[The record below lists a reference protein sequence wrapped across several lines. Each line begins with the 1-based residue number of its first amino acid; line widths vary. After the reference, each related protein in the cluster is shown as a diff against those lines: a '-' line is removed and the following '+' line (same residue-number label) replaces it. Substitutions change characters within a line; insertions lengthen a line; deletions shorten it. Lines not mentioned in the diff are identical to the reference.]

1 MSLSESLQ
9 KKLRFDINEFSG
21 AFGDI
26 GTALPLIIGMI
37 LASKLNV
44 TSVLVVFGVM
54 QLFSA
59 LFYGLPISVQPLKA
73 VAVIVISQKIPAEV
87 LYGGGFA
94 IGLFMLFLTFS
105 GLLEKIANI
114 IPKVVIRGIQLG
126 LGLQLSNIAL
136 KEYIL
141 GSSSSNY
148 FLSIIAFL
156 ITIFLLGN
164 RKIPPAPF
172 MILLGFLY
180 SAFFIIPLQTFIPE
194 KISLPVF
201 FVPSYNDVIAGFLLL
216 ALPQIPLSIGNSVL
230 ATKQVVE
237 DLFPE
242 KSLSIK
248 KIGST
253 YSIMNLINP
262 FFSGIPT
269 CHGSGGMTGHYA
281 FGARTGGSVFI
292 YGVVYILLGLFF
304 GDNFE
309 QIIKIFPLSILGVI
323 LLFESISLIIL
334 IQDVVEDKKDF
345 MLALLIA
352 MLANNLPYGY
362 LIGMIVGT
370 ILYYLGKKD
379 LTIFAKSK

>member
-1 MSLSESLQ
+1 MSLAESLQ
-9 KKLRFDINEFSG
+9 KQLRFDINEFSG

-44 TSVLVVFGVM
+44 TSVLVVFGAM

-114 IPKVVIRGIQLG
+114 IPKVVVRGIQLG

-141 GSSSSNY
+141 GNSSSNY

-172 MILLGFLY
+172 MILFGFIY
-180 SAFFIIPLQTFIPE
+180 SAFFIIPIQTFIPE

-201 FVPSYNDVIAGFLLL
+201 FVPSYNNMIAGFLLL

-242 KSLSIK
+242 KSITIK